1 VARAI
6 WTGSLSF
13 GLVNIPVGL
22 YSATEDKAIRF
33 HQFQEGT
40 SDRIRN
46 KRINER
52 TGAEVE
58 FADIVKGYEIGGGE
72 YVIVLPEELEAVEPG
87 ASRTIEIVDF
97 VDLEA
102 IDPIYYKSS
111 YYLAPQGNDA
121 QKAYELLRQAMGAT
135 QKTGIATFVMRSKQ
149 HLVAVRP
156 EEKVLV
162 LETMFFGDEVRDPV
176 SEIGSL
182 PGEISFKDREIDTA
196 KLLIESM
203 SAEWDPENYSD
214 TYRERVEE
222 LIARKRQGETVV
234 SDSTTKQAA
243 PVVDLMDA
251 LQASVR
257 AARDH
262 RPGNAEVS
270 PLVPASGGSES
281 ATAKAGR
288 AKDGRAKAGTDKA
301 RTTKTTATVGEK
313 SAGRGGVTGSSKA
326 SRDLSALSKTELAKR
341 ATALGI
347 EGRSKMSRQELE
359 SAVTAAAAPAAP
371 VRRRKAS

>member
-13 GLVNIPVGL
+13 GLVSIPVGL

-40 SDRIRN
+40 TDRIRN
-46 KRINER
+46 KRVNER
-52 TGAEVE
+52 TGDEVE
-58 FADIVKGYEIGGGE
+58 YADIVKGYDIGGGE
-72 YVIVLPEELEAVEPG
+72 YVIVKPEELEAVEPG

-102 IDPIYYKSS
+102 IDPIYYKST

-121 QKAYELLRQAMGAT
+121 QRAYELLRQAMGQA
-135 QKTGIATFVMRSKQ
+135 KKIGIATFVMRSKQ

-162 LETMFFGDEVRDPV
+162 METMFFSDEVRDPV
-176 SEIGSL
+176 REIGSL
-182 PGEISFKDREIDTA
+182 PGDLTFKPREIDTA
-196 KLLIESM
+196 KLLIDSM

-222 LIARKRQGETVV
+222 LIKAKRQGETIV
-234 SDSTTKQAA
+234 SEGETRAA

-251 LQASVR
+251 LQASVE
-257 AARDH
+257 AARHH
-262 RPGNAEVS
+262 RPGNAKVS
-270 PLVPASGGSES
+270 PLVSSSDPKAKAKKTAKASGGSS
-281 ATAKAGR
+281 SPA
-288 AKDGRAKAGTDKA
+288 A
-301 RTTKTTATVGEK
+301 RTTKAADRPSTEDLSGL
-313 SAGRGGVTGSSKA
+313 SKA
-326 SRDLSALSKTELAKR
+326 ELSKR
-341 ATALGI
+341 AAALGI
-347 EGRSKMSRQELE
+347 EGRSKMTRDELV
-359 SAVTAAAAPAAP
+359 SALAPAASSTP
-371 VRRRKAS
+371 ARRRKAS